1 MHNLTPFEKPAGQFK
16 HENSEEQPLQQLWQG
31 NTRQVDVG
39 GMPS

>member
-16 HENSEEQPLQQLWQG
+16 HESSEEQPLQQLWQG